1 MKKQSIFILIP
12 IILAIVSCNSAGYQK
27 TPMAHGNP
35 GDIVVVMNNESWNS
49 EAGDTMRAIFHD
61 YCPAVPLEEHI
72 LDLHQIPKDQ
82 FIDANML
89 HRNIIYQE
97 IDPELTESKTTF
109 IKDKYAQNQVFVNI
123 ASPNQAEW
131 VKEVS
136 KYRHNLIKLFLEA
149 DRDRWIAQLSKN
161 VNQTVADKLMD
172 KYNISIKIPAN
183 YYLDV
188 YDDNFAWISHEARQY
203 TMAIFVYTYPL
214 TDSTEFTTSY
224 LIKERNKVLKE
235 NVPGSREG
243 SYMTTEVKYDY
254 PYLETIT
261 HNGLET
267 AVMRG
272 LWRVQGDF
280 MGGPFVSYTKID
292 KPRQRVVC
300 VEAYVYYPNE
310 ETRDKIRQLEGI
322 IYTYD
327 LVK

>member
-1 MKKQSIFILIP
+1 MRKRFT
-12 IILAIVSCNSAGYQK
+12 IILAFIVLAFYSCNNTGYQN

-35 GDIVVVMNNESWNS
+35 GDIILVMNNESWNS
-49 EAGDTMRAIFHD
+49 EPGDTMKAIFHN

-72 LDLHQIPKDQ
+72 FDLHQIPLSQ
-82 FIDANML
+82 FIDQNML

-97 IDPELTESKTTF
+97 IDPKLTEAETTV

-123 ASPNQAEW
+123 SAPNQAEF

-136 KYRHNLIKLFLEA
+136 RFRYNLIKLFLEA
-149 DRDRWIAQLSKN
+149 DRDRWIAQLSRN
-161 VNQTVADKLMD
+161 INHTVTDKILE

-183 YYLDV
+183 YYLDE
-188 YDDNFAWISHEARQY
+188 YRDDFAWVSHETRKSS
-203 TMAIFVYTYPL
+203 MALLIYTYPL
-214 TDSTEFTTSY
+214 TDSTEFTTPY
-224 LIKERNKVLKE
+224 LIKERNNILKE

-243 SYMTTEVKYDY
+243 SYMTTEVKHDY
-254 PYLETIT
+254 PYLEKVI

-267 AVMRG
+267 AIMRG
-272 LWRVQGDF
+272 LWRVHGDF

-292 KPRQRVVC
+292 SPRNRVVC
-300 VEAYVYYPNE
+300 VEAYVYFPNE

-322 IYTYD
+322 IYTFD

>member
-1 MKKQSIFILIP
+1 M
-12 IILAIVSCNSAGYQK
+12 
-27 TPMAHGNP
+27 
-35 GDIVVVMNNESWNS
+35 
-49 EAGDTMRAIFHD
+49 
-61 YCPAVPLEEHI
+61 
-72 LDLHQIPKDQ
+72 
-82 FIDANML
+82 
-89 HRNIIYQE
+89 
-97 IDPELTESKTTF
+97 
-109 IKDKYAQNQVFVNI
+109 
-123 ASPNQAEW
+123 
-131 VKEVS
+131 
-136 KYRHNLIKLFLEA
+136 KLFLEA

-292 KPRQRVVC
+292 KPRKRVVC